1 MQIKENLSRTLI
13 ITIRNQNTCM
23 YVTKKSVEDPGNRH
37 QNNIYEHFEEFL
49 KLGKF
54 YQQDQSVATFLF

>member
-1 MQIKENLSRTLI
+1 
-13 ITIRNQNTCM
+13 M

-37 QNNIYEHFEEFL
+37 QNNLLECSHICMYEHFEEFL

-54 YQQDQSVATFLF
+54 YQQDQSVATFLFWMSSTESIAM